1 MSATT
6 AGRRKE
12 RNENDQQPESRTHC
26 TGNSMVIPIG
36 NQATDE
42 HDSAAPLRYGA
53 AWGSEG
59 TSIACTRHAVR
70 TLLVQAGHPS
80 DHQLSQDAQIVVSEL
95 VTNALR
101 HAPGPGQLLLELI
114 PESGLLRITVRD
126 RSTRQPRLLVPDP
139 RRIGGHGL
147 HLITRLCVRFHTV
160 PLDDGK
166 QVMAELSLRGDT
178 P

>member
-1 MSATT
+1 
-6 AGRRKE
+6 
-12 RNENDQQPESRTHC
+12 
-26 TGNSMVIPIG
+26 MVTPLR

-42 HDSAAPLRYGA
+42 RDSAGPLRYGA
-53 AWGSEG
+53 AWDSEG
-59 TSIACTRHAVR
+59 TSIAHTRHAVR

-80 DHQLSQDAQIVVSEL
+80 DHRPSRDAQIVVSEL

-126 RSTRQPRLLVPDP
+126 RSPRQPRLLVPDP

-147 HLITRLCVRFHTV
+147 HLITRLCERFHTV
-160 PLDDGK
+160 PLGDGK
-166 QVMAELSLRGDT
+166 LVIAELGLSGDT
-178 P
+178 A